1 MFNLIPLAIATCM
14 ASIDAVSLGLMKDYT
29 LGELSP
35 KYVILGIVLYAL
47 QPLFFLKSLE
57 YETMTVMNILWDL
70 ISDVLVTA
78 SGLLYFKEKL
88 SSIKQLALVFAFISI
103 VLFSYDDWSPESFS
117 KKK

>member
-1 MFNLIPLAIATCM
+1 MFKLFSIALATCM
-14 ASIDAVSLGLMKDYT
+14 ASIDVISLGLMKEYT

-35 KYVILGIVLYAL
+35 KYVILGIILYSL

-70 ISDVLVTA
+70 ISDILVTT

-103 VLFSYDDWSPESFS
+103 ILFSYDDWSPRSFS
-117 KKK
+117 KK

>member
-1 MFNLIPLAIATCM
+1 MFKLISLAMATGM
-14 ASIDAVSLGLMKDYT
+14 ASIDVISLGLMKDYT

-35 KYVILGIVLYAL
+35 KYVILGIILYAL

-57 YETMTVMNILWDL
+57 YETMTVMN
-70 ISDVLVTA
+70 VLVTI